1 MRNGS
6 QRAVV
11 TGGAGFIG
19 SHVCDRF
26 LEQGYEV
33 VVIDDLS
40 TGSRENV
47 PSGAR
52 LEVLDIVDGEA
63 LAGCVREFRP
73 NIVAHLAAQASVT
86 ASVKRPERDLDVNVR
101 GTFNVLQAAVAV
113 GAPTVFASTGGA
125 LYGSEAS
132 IPTSE
137 AAAPEPLSPY
147 GASKLAGEA
156 YVGTWGR
163 LHGIPNVVL
172 RLGNVYGPRQTPHGE
187 AGVVAIFSDHLQ
199 RGNAPTV
206 YGDGL
211 QTRDYIHVT
220 DVSRA
225 FLLAG
230 ESGQAGTFNVG
241 SGRETNVLQLLDAL
255 QSLAGTQLEPRFE
268 PLRLGE
274 LVRSCLDSS
283 RLRAQ
288 LGWAP
293 TVELDEGLRDSF
305 RSYAV

>member
-1 MRNGS
+1 MGNGS

-33 VVIDDLS
+33 VAVDDLS
-40 TGSRENV
+40 TGNRANV
-47 PSGAR
+47 PSGAH

-63 LAGCVREFRP
+63 LAALLREFRP
-73 NIVAHLAAQASVT
+73 NVVAHLAAQASVT
-86 ASVKRPERDLDVNVR
+86 VSVKRPERDLDVNVR
-101 GTFNVLQAAVAV
+101 GTFNVLQGAAEV

-125 LYGSEAS
+125 LYGAEAPLPS
-132 IPTSE
+132 PE
-137 AAAPEPLSPY
+137 ATVPGPLAPY

-199 RGNAPTV
+199 RREAPTV

-211 QTRDYIHVT
+211 QTRDYIYVG

-230 ESGQAGTFNVG
+230 ESGRAGTFNVG
-241 SGRETNVLQLLDAL
+241 SGRETSVLELLAVL
-255 QSLAGTQLEPRFE
+255 QSLAGTKLEPKFE

-274 LVRSCLDSS
+274 LMRSCLDSS
-283 RLRAQ
+283 LLRAR
-288 LGWAP
+288 LGWKP
-293 TVELDEGLRDSF
+293 MVELDEGLRDSF
-305 RSYAV
+305 RSYAA